1 MNQRQNDFDCG
12 HAQFVVAGPIRWRY
26 STDRGKARLAL
37 RSQVRVEDVDFGDN
51 YFFIVLPPPSYVYI
65 HKALFWSLNMYKW
78 NHLIGIVFFCLILV
92 FGNHSFTVS

>member
-37 RSQVRVEDVDFGDN
+37 RSQVRVEDVDFGDH
-51 YFFIVLPPPSYVYI
+51 YFISI
-65 HKALFWSLNMYKW
+65 DAMGMDEITEEAHRRGKERGKD
-78 NHLIGIVFFCLILV
+78 
-92 FGNHSFTVS
+92 TV